1 MERIVIL
8 ANKYPNRV
16 EPMACVFIQ
25 QLVWTFADLGM
36 DCIVIAPLPVN
47 LNAKYL
53 RYAEEEIEITENH
66 NVVKV
71 YHPKYIS
78 LGQCDGFAQKGR
90 VLFTTKKYERT
101 VERALN
107 KLGKKPDYIYS
118 HFLCPSGVV
127 AARLGRKYNIP
138 SYFAHGEALYSGDKK
153 YGNNRLKRELSNING
168 VVAVSTQNKNYI
180 TSAGIVEEK
189 KVDVFPNGFRE
200 ERFYPRDKN
209 DSRLKFGL
217 PLDAFIIGM
226 CGSFDER
233 KGVLRIESAV
243 DQLDDVKF
251 ICAGKGELMPSS
263 ENCLFAKPVRNE
275 ELPWFYSALDVFVL
289 PTQNEGCCNA
299 IVEAI
304 ACGCPIVSSD
314 RNFNVDIC
322 DNTNSILVDPDNV
335 DQIKEAIS
343 KIKEDSHL
351 REKLSEGSIEKS
363 KSLTLKQ
370 RAVNILDFIKSKAN
384 YEV

>member
-1 MERIVIL
+1 
-8 ANKYPNRV
+8 
-16 EPMACVFIQ
+16 
-25 QLVWTFADLGM
+25 
-36 DCIVIAPLPVN
+36 
-47 LNAKYL
+47 
-53 RYAEEEIEITENH
+53 
-66 NVVKV
+66 
-71 YHPKYIS
+71 
-78 LGQCDGFAQKGR
+78 
-90 VLFTTKKYERT
+90 
-101 VERALN
+101 
-107 KLGKKPDYIYS
+107 
-118 HFLCPSGVV
+118 
-127 AARLGRKYNIP
+127 
-138 SYFAHGEALYSGDKK
+138 
-153 YGNNRLKRELSNING
+153 
-168 VVAVSTQNKNYI
+168 
-180 TSAGIVEEK
+180 
-189 KVDVFPNGFRE
+189 
-200 ERFYPRDKN
+200 
-209 DSRLKFGL
+209 
-217 PLDAFIIGM
+217 
-226 CGSFDER
+226 
-233 KGVLRIESAV
+233 
-243 DQLDDVKF
+243 
-251 ICAGKGELMPSS
+251 MPSS

-343 KIKEDSHL
+343 KIKEDSYL